1 MPLSA
6 KINQN
11 AVFRDNHRFG
21 SFCNDSQAWFLL
33 YYNHPMRKLLIL
45 CIFLATACG
54 TSVSNATSAPINLKP
69 YLTMTPSAT
78 AAQPGGIVVIAKT
91 PLPSPTPFTYT
102 IKSGDTLS
110 QIAQKFNISLNA
122 LTAAN
127 PNVNPNSMS
136 IGQVIKIP
144 STSQNLANEATP
156 TPAPLPIKQ
165 IACHPTADR
174 GMWCFVL
181 AYNNSS
187 NSIEDVTAQ
196 ITLMSADGKS
206 IAGQTATLPLHI
218 LAPNSSLPL
227 TTYFAP
233 DVPLNAKPQVQILT
247 AIQIQPNDPRYL
259 PATLQNTVVKVDESG
274 LTAQVNGQVVLPGS
288 SPSPAKMIWVAAIA
302 YDEWGQVVGAR
313 RWESTSN
320 LSAGSSLPFS
330 FMVSSIA
337 GSIVRV
343 EFAVEA
349 RP

>member
-1 MPLSA
+1 
-6 KINQN
+6 
-11 AVFRDNHRFG
+11 
-21 SFCNDSQAWFLL
+21 
-33 YYNHPMRKLLIL
+33 MRKLLIL
-45 CIFLATACG
+45 SIFLATACG
-54 TSVSNATSAPINLKP
+54 TSVSNATPAPINIKP

-78 AAQPGGIVVIAKT
+78 AARPDGIVVSAKT

-110 QIAQKFNISLNA
+110 QIAQKFNVSLNA

-136 IGQVIKIP
+136 IGQTIKIP
-144 STSQNLANEATP
+144 SNSQNSANESTP
-156 TPAPLPIKQ
+156 TPVPFPVKQ
-165 IACHPTADR
+165 VACHPTSDG

-181 AYNNSS
+181 VTNSS
-187 NSIEDVTAQ
+187 SSIIEDVTAQ
-196 ITLMSADGKS
+196 ITLMDADGKS
-206 IAGQTATLPLHI
+206 IAGQTAMLPLDI
-218 LAPNSSLPL
+218 LQPNSSLPL

-233 DVPLNAKPQVQILT
+233 AIPLNAKPQVQILT
-247 AIQIQPNDPRYL
+247 AIQIQPNDARYL
-259 PATLQNTVVKVDESG
+259 PATLQNTTVKVDESG

-288 SPSPAKMIWVAAIA
+288 SPSPAKLVWVAAVA
-302 YDEWGQVVGAR
+302 YDDAGQVVGAR

-320 LSAGSSLPFS
+320 ISAGSSLPFS

-337 GSIVRV
+337 GSISRV